1 MVNINVKKVLEKL
14 LSTRM
19 VIESGTDGIWTYR
32 KWSDGTAECW
42 GKTDPVTYTHTA
54 QSGYGY
60 YTSADFTLPTGLFKT
75 VEVGLADRLQG
86 VGSTPFNTLITINVR
101 VLTTTN
107 FGVYVQ
113 SASSGSQ
120 SLAISMYVKGT
131 WATFDPSSST
141 LDITGFSQQQMT
153 KAEIRALIEGS
164 GNIYKDNDTWI
175 PSDLT

>member
-42 GKTDPVTYTHTA
+42 GRSAPVTYTHTTA
-54 QSGYGY
+54 SGYGY
-60 YTSADFTLPTGLFKT
+60 YTSANFDLPTGLFQT
-75 VEVGLADRLQG
+75 VEVGIADRLQG
-86 VGSTPFNTLITINVR
+86 TGSTPSNTLITINVR
-101 VLTTTN
+101 ELTTTN
-107 FGVYVQ
+107 FGVWVQ
-113 SASSGSQ
+113 SASTGSQ

-175 PSDLT
+175 PSDLQ

>member
-42 GKTDPVTYTHTA
+42 GVFSNTTSHYATVFG
-54 QSGYGY
+54 GYGY
-60 YTSADFTLPTGLFKT
+60 NSGTVNFPQNLF
-75 VEVGLADRLQG
+75 
-86 VGSTPFNTLITINVR
+86 
-101 VLTTTN
+101 
-107 FGVYVQ
+107 Q
-113 SASSGSQ
+113 SAPIPTFSARIGNGFAVTGTQTNSLTNTSSNFYAVSSASGSQ
-120 SLAISMYVKGT
+120 TCYWYIYLVGK
-131 WATFDPSSST
+131 WATLDPSSST
-141 LDITGFSQQQMT
+141 LNITGFSQRQMT

-175 PSDLT
+175 PSNLT

>member
-42 GKTDPVTYTHTA
+42 GKYTATGTINNTWGSCFTGLATTLTYPQDLFKAAPLVQITSEGD
-54 QSGYGY
+54 SGYATWTYSQTKG
-60 YTSADFTLPTGLFKT
+60 SATQTPQFTFIRATTGGTGNIT
-75 VEVGLADRLQG
+75 VTANIYAAGQW
-86 VGSTPFNTLITINVR
+86 
-101 VLTTTN
+101 
-107 FGVYVQ
+107 
-113 SASSGSQ
+113 AS
-120 SLAISMYVKGT
+120 V
-131 WATFDPSSST
+131 DPSSST
-141 LDITGFSQQQMT
+141 LDITGFSQRQMT

>member
-19 VIESGTDGIWTYR
+19 VIESGTSGIWTYR

-42 GKTDPVTYTHTA
+42 GMIDQSFTPSNGWGSTKYT
-54 QSGYGY
+54 
-60 YTSADFTLPTGLFKT
+60 TLPTQTFPSGLFNNTPKVTATASKT
-75 VEVGLADRLQG
+75 GGNGMPIVTLEGI
-86 VGSTPFNTLITINVR
+86 SNTTFKGFINEPSG
-101 VLTTTN
+101 TTFTYPVKVS
-107 FGVYVQ
+107 FY
-113 SASSGSQ
+113 
-120 SLAISMYVKGT
+120 AIGT
-131 WATFDPSSST
+131 WATLDPSSST
-141 LDITGFSQQQMT
+141 LNITGFSQQQMT

>member
-1 MVNINVKKVLEKL
+1 MENISLKKVLATL
-14 LSTRM
+14 LNTKM
-19 VIESGTDGIWTYR
+19 VIESGTSGIWTYR

-42 GKTDPVTYTHTA
+42 GKTDPVTYTHTT

-60 YTSADFTLPTGLFKT
+60 YTSANFALPTGLFKT

-86 VGSTPFNTLITINVR
+86 VGSTPSNTLITINVR
-101 VLTTTN
+101 ELTTTN
-107 FGVYVQ
+107 FGVWVQ

-120 SLAISMYVKGT
+120 SLAISMYAKGKWT
-131 WATFDPSSST
+131 TFDPSSAT
-141 LDITGFSQQQMT
+141 LDVTGFSQQQMT

-175 PSDLT
+175 PSNLT